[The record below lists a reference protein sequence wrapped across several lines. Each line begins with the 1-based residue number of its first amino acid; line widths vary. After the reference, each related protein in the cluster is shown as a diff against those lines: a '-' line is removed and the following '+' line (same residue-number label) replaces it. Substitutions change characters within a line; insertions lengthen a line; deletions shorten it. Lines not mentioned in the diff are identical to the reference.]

1 MDYEDILRRA
11 TSHIWH
17 HKMLWILGF
26 LASFAGGGIGG
37 SSNINTSSSDF
48 SSNFPDNSDF
58 GGWTDNISAVLPVI
72 ALVCCL
78 FLLVGIVLYFV
89 GLAARGGLITSVS
102 KIDKGEEIT
111 FGESMRIGRK
121 TMFKAFL
128 MRLLLNLPIL
138 IAAVVALLVGIAV
151 LMPVTITATTNEI
164 PEIGGSLLA
173 SLLSFLACLSPVI
186 CVLWIYSIVVQFI
199 EAYAYRGYVLSEM
212 GLMEGVRHGW
222 AIFRANLTASL
233 ILGVLVA
240 IASGIFGVL
249 VLIILLPIVMVAVV
263 PFVLTTMKSENPNLV
278 IAISYL
284 SFIGLSLVILL
295 GLLGSVITAWRSAV
309 FTLAYESFYGGIT
322 SLKEKSPDSLGYAPF
337 SGLYK
342 K

>member
-37 SSNINTSSSDF
+37 GGSSNINSSSSDF
-48 SSNFPDNSDF
+48 PSNFPNNSDF
-58 GGWTDNISAVLPVI
+58 GRWTDNISAVLPLI

-89 GLAARGGLITSVS
+89 GLAARGGLITAVS

-111 FGESMRIGRK
+111 FGESMSIGRK
-121 TMFKAFL
+121 TMFKAFF
-128 MRLLLNLPIL
+128 MRLLLNLPVIL
-138 IAAVVALLVGIAV
+138 VMLAAFIVGIV
-151 LMPVTITATTNEI
+151 VFINTITIATSDSSEI
-164 PEIGGSLLA
+164 DA
-173 SLLSFLACLSPVI
+173 SLLSSLLPILACLMPLI
-186 CVLWIYSIVVQFI
+186 CILWVYSIIVQFV

-249 VLIILLPIVMVAVV
+249 VLIILLPIVLVAVV

-278 IAISYL
+278 VAIAYL
-284 SFIGLSLVILL
+284 SVIGLSLVILL

-309 FTLAYESFYGGIT
+309 FTLAYESFAGGVTIG
-322 SLKEKSPDSLGYAPF
+322 KEKTPESLGYSPF
-337 SGLYK
+337 SGV
-342 K
+342 